1 VLYVANLSNES
12 ADCFPAIVK
21 RGKEH
26 GALVAA
32 NPGPRQLSARGKAFL
47 ESLAAI
53 DVLILNQIEAD
64 QLVPRLIARWG
75 EGGPALSFPPGEQ
88 VPALAA
94 RGLVG
99 GGFEMSIVAYLRAL
113 TELGPKYVAVTDG
126 ARGAFVASHKEI
138 VFSPALES
146 KIVGTAGAGDA
157 FGATLTAYL
166 ALGYR
171 LAEAVCAATA
181 NSASVVGHVDT
192 QTGLLR
198 RHELDQKVAAGQ
210 RAIRSWPL

>member
-1 VLYVANLSNES
+1 VKEGREQAPLVAARIAVAPIMTRSGAGGES

-21 RGKEH
+21 CGKEH

-47 ESLAAI
+47 ERLAAV
-53 DVLILNQIEAD
+53 DVLILNQI
-64 QLVPRLIARWG
+64 LVPRLIARWG
-75 EGGPALSFPPGEQ
+75 EGGPALSFAPGEQ

-126 ARGAFVASHKEI
+126 AHGAFVASHKEI
-138 VFSPALES
+138 IF
-146 KIVGTAGAGDA
+146 
-157 FGATLTAYL
+157 
-166 ALGYR
+166 
-171 LAEAVCAATA
+171 
-181 NSASVVGHVDT
+181 
-192 QTGLLR
+192 
-198 RHELDQKVAAGQ
+198 
-210 RAIRSWPL
+210 